1 MACQNYIK
9 VFLYFF
15 LAEYPPYDHMDNFGG
30 YMKPEKD
37 MDPAH
42 MHDYDDGYAAY

>member
-1 MACQNYIK
+1 
-9 VFLYFF
+9 
-15 LAEYPPYDHMDNFGG
+15 MDNFGG

-42 MHDYDDGYAAY
+42 MQDYDDGYAAYWVK